1 MEKSAAGNNTNLR
14 IEDKEVQKELTQIKN
29 DIRDL
34 QCCQRAMRLLK

>member
-1 MEKSAAGNNTNLR
+1 MSKLQNNQDVR
-14 IEDKEVQKELTQIKN
+14 RELIKIKN